1 MLKTVFSPKTSPY
14 TLRLATP
21 EDIKPLASL
30 TAAFHRER
38 VAIDPTR
45 TLKPDFDF
53 EEYTRDRLS
62 QPLHYYW
69 VLENC
74 NSPEQKTIVGFLF
87 VSGRDEAPP
96 EDAAIALAQTHNRL
110 IPYQPRRV
118 GTALALYLLPKHRNP
133 QTIKLLIEAGI
144 QQAREW
150 KISDLDIQVGADKTG
165 LQKLLKRLGFQQTS
179 VQYTLHFD
187 LPQDA
192 ELPSLHPSSLQRE
205 TLDFPQPDRLPL
217 RDLNTQQIV
226 CDPQGETIF
235 LTPLKNEEGELLK
248 TSKGLPIYPTPVCHP
263 QTRNYLFDEG
273 GKLVVSP
280 VLRDDNGEI
289 IEQNGIPIF
298 HPPAYQFVKGQLQ
311 LYKSSTGEYIFCD
324 VERDKT
330 GNILRDRSGQPIFK
344 QPLPQPTSC

>member
-1 MLKTVFSPKTSPY
+1 MSY
-14 TLRLATP
+14 THRLATP
-21 EDIKPLASL
+21 EDAPKIAPLM
-30 TAAFHRER
+30 AAFSRER
-38 VAIDPTR
+38 AEIDRTR
-45 TLKPDFDF
+45 QLKSDFDF
-53 EEYTRDRLS
+53 TAFIRDRLS
-62 QPLHYYW
+62 QPFHDIWL
-69 VLENC
+69 LEYNE
-74 NSPEQKTIVGFLF
+74 NKVPNQTTAIGYLF
-87 VSGRDEAPP
+87 THFRDEAPP
-96 EDAAIALAQTHNRL
+96 SDLPSDLADRHRQNR
-110 IPYQPRRV
+110 PYEFRRV
-118 GTALALYLLPKHRNP
+118 GTALGFYIHPKHRQP
-133 QTIKLLIEAGI
+133 KVIKQFIEVGI
-144 QQAREW
+144 EQAREL

-192 ELPSLHPSSLQRE
+192 ELPSLHPSSSQRE
-205 TLDFPQPDRLPL
+205 TPDFPQPDRLPL

-226 CDPQGETIF
+226 CDPQGEPIF

-248 TSKGLPIYPTPVCHP
+248 TSKGLPIYPTPICHP
-263 QTRNYLFDEG
+263 QTRNYLFNEA

-311 LYKSSTGEYIFCD
+311 LHKSSTGEYIFCD

-344 QPLPQPTSC
+344 QPLPQPISC